1 VSSLR
6 EGALASWIGDEDGLE
21 IGERCRV
28 VSQDRTHSH
37 VKWITGSRKG
47 AFDLVANDDL
57 VADREPARDL
67 DAFTFETHS
76 GHLVQV
82 ACREVLDRGGEQALW
97 TALQREGHF
106 QPVAERATAQV
117 SELVSRLRSDPSWA
131 EVQVN
136 LGGDPRFERH
146 ALRQLLLAALETVD
160 SYEATAEADGA

>member
-1 VSSLR
+1 MSLR
-6 EGALASWIGDEDGLE
+6 EGAFASWIGDDPDLE

-37 VKWITGSRKG
+37 VKWVTGSKTG
-47 AFDLVANDDL
+47 QFELVANDDL

-67 DAFTFETHS
+67 DAFTFETHT

-82 ACREVLDRGGEQALW
+82 ACLEVLDRGGEKALW

-106 QPVAERATAQV
+106 RPVAETATAQV
-117 SELVSRLRSDPSWA
+117 NELVARLRSDPSWV
-131 EVQVN
+131 EVQSTI
-136 LGGDPRFERH
+136 GDDPRFERH

-160 SYEATAEADGA
+160 SHAATAEASGA